1 MKVSRKIGIVISLQ
15 MGLVTGMTF
24 TALSMFKQGGIHA
37 LVPIGILISGIVSMI
52 ISGVWGGIISMKDLS
67 EGAAIRLFHL
77 NPAKNKIAYNVVEAI
92 VGDLAFTPILCT
104 FFVIKNVGIHNP
116 MFMKIWLSTLL
127 LDFLICIPLNLVF
140 CPIFKKIAG
149 KIFGVSSIN

>member
-1 MKVSRKIGIVISLQ
+1 MKISRKIGIVISLQ
-15 MGLVTGMTF
+15 MGLVMGMTF
-24 TALSMFKQGGIHA
+24 TAISMAKQGSI
-37 LVPIGILISGIVSMI
+37 VPIGVIISGIISMI

-67 EGAAIRLFHL
+67 EGAARLLRL
-77 NPAKNKIAYNVVEAI
+77 NPARQKIAYNLVEAI

-116 MFMKIWLSTLL
+116 MFMKIWLTTLA
-127 LDFLICIPLNLVF
+127 LDFLICIPLNLIF

-149 KIFGVSSIN
+149 KIFKVSSIN

>member
-1 MKVSRKIGIVISLQ
+1 MKISRKIGIVISLQ
-15 MGLVTGMTF
+15 MGLVMGMTF
-24 TALSMFKQGGIHA
+24 TAISMAKQGSV
-37 LVPIGILISGIVSMI
+37 VPIGVIISGIISMI

-67 EGAAIRLFHL
+67 EGAARLLRL
-77 NPAKNKIAYNVVEAI
+77 NPARQKIAYNLVEAI

-116 MFMKIWLSTLL
+116 MFMKIWLSTLA
-127 LDFLICIPLNLVF
+127 LDILICIPLNLVF

-149 KIFGVSSIN
+149 KIFKVSSIN